1 MGSVADR
8 LRRVTPDL
16 SKLSRS
22 NSRLDEGFPCIG
34 IFCTTFQNM
43 SFTPPQ
49 PAIWTSIF
57 PSTFRP
63 PNSKSQ
69 NATFLQEKPKIET
82 PKWISANRCRVLD
95 FWKLALIRAWTTL
108 KTLQGEKK
116 RCRSTAKQR
125 HPPHT
130 TSHGFYAVR
139 SVVGSC
145 FLGLP
150 FSSPLLSSPPPSYLF
165 FFLLFPSQFFL
176 FSKVIPFSLGVHGLV
191 RLSGFR
197 SVTILHYS

>member
-95 FWKLALIRAWTTL
+95 FWKLALIRAWTSL
-108 KTLQGEKK
+108 KTLQGGEKTLQIDSQTASSSAHNIPRLLCCAK
-116 RCRSTAKQR
+116 CCRLVLPR
-125 HPPHT
+125 
-130 TSHGFYAVR
+130 TSF
-139 SVVGSC
+139 
-145 FLGLP
+145 
-150 FSSPLLSSPPPSYLF
+150 LLSSPPPSYLF